1 MTDAGAIVPMIDY
14 LRVIGTAMLP
24 VLELKAAILGF
35 GLGTNIPLWTTF
47 FLALL
52 GSSIPVPFILLF
64 IKIIIHKMSKSNVK
78 FFNRFSNWLLGKVEK
93 NRDRIARYG
102 YLAIFIFVAIP
113 LPGTGVWTGSLLAAM
128 MDLKIKKALPVI
140 ILGNVVAGLLILAL
154 TFGIDTLVG
163 A

>member
-1 MTDAGAIVPMIDY
+1 MIDVGAAVPMIDY
-14 LRVIGTAMLP
+14 LRIIGTAMLP
-24 VLELKAAILGF
+24 ILELKAAILGF

-64 IKIIIHKMSKSNVK
+64 IKIIIHKMSKSK
-78 FFNRFSNWLLGKVEK
+78 IRLFNRFSNWLLGKVEK
-93 NRDRIARYG
+93 NQDKITKYG
-102 YLAIFIFVAIP
+102 YLGIFIFVAIP
-113 LPGTGVWTGSLLAAM
+113 LPGTGVWTGSLLSAM

-140 ILGNVVAGLLILAL
+140 ILGNVVAGLLILLL

-163 A
+163 